1 LSVRWIV
8 FDAVGTV
15 IEPVPDVA
23 TVYHSIGSQHDS
35 RLSRSEVSDRF
46 RSAFQADEAA
56 DRATNRLMTDESA
69 ECARWRRIVSGVLD
83 DVDDLDGCFQ
93 DLFDHFGRPG
103 SWQCF
108 DDVSTTLKDSVSR
121 GYRLAIA
128 SNFDRR
134 LHAICDELGELPLF
148 EERVISSEVE
158 WRKPASEFYRAVIDR
173 LSAPADQILVV
184 GDDEVNDVRAARA
197 AGMRAIHLD
206 RTTATHHRAAT
217 SSDSP
222 ISSLTELLER
232 LS

>member
-23 TVYHSIGSQHDS
+23 TVYHAIGARHGS
-35 RLSRSEVSDRF
+35 RLSRTEVSDRF
-46 RSAFQADEAA
+46 RSAFQADESA
-56 DRATNRLMTDESA
+56 DRATNRLTTDEFL
-69 ECARWRRIVSGVLD
+69 ERDRWRRIVNTVLD
-83 DVDDLDGCFQ
+83 DVEDPDSCFQ

-108 DDVSTTLKDSVSR
+108 DDVTDTLTEFASR
-121 GYRLAIA
+121 GYRLAVA

-134 LHAICDELGELPLF
+134 LHAICDELGALPLL
-148 EERVISSEVE
+148 EVRIISAEVE
-158 WRKPASEFYRAVIDR
+158 WRKPARQFYRAVIDR
-173 LSAPADQILVV
+173 LSAPADSILVV
-184 GDDEVNDVRAARA
+184 GDDEVNDVDGARS

-206 RTTATHHRAAT
+206 RKSATHHRAQP
-217 SSDSP
+217 SGDSP

>member
-1 LSVRWIV
+1 MSVRWIV

-15 IEPVPDVA
+15 IEPVPDAA
-23 TVYHSIGSQHDS
+23 TVYHTIGARYGS
-35 RLSRSEVSDRF
+35 RLSRPEVSNRF
-46 RSAFQADEAA
+46 RSAFQADEAT
-56 DRATNRLMTDESA
+56 DRATDRLMTDESA
-69 ECARWRRIVSGVLD
+69 ERDRWKRIVSTVLD
-83 DVDDLDGCFQ
+83 DVEDLDSCFQ
-93 DLFDHFGRPG
+93 NVFDHFGRPG
-103 SWQCF
+103 SWQCY
-108 DDVSTTLKDSVSR
+108 DDVTDTLTEFASR
-121 GYRLAIA
+121 GYRLAVA

-158 WRKPASEFYRAVIDR
+158 WRKPSSEFYRAVIDR

-184 GDDEVNDVRAARA
+184 GDDEVNDVHGARS
-197 AGMRAIHLD
+197 AGLRAIHLD
-206 RTTATHHRAAT
+206 RKTATHHRAAT